1 MLAVR
6 LGCAPKFDIICET
19 KANACPKITSMPT
32 KRAGRALPCAN
43 ARAFGVTAQ
52 FVD

>member
-1 MLAVR
+1 MVAVR

-32 KRAGRALPCAN
+32 KRAGRALHL
-43 ARAFGVTAQ
+43 RAHAKPALTPEY
-52 FVD
+52 